1 MTAAATPTVPVEGKM
16 FLRQATGLVREV
28 SLLDAFIMNTFGM
41 NVAVGAVFLFLQAP
55 ADFPNGNMLLAV
67 VLGTLLMA
75 FTLLWVYSTFSAA
88 MPRSGGDY
96 VFVSRTLHPFLGWI
110 LGWSQGM
117 WLIFFWIGFN
127 AWFALTFAVP
137 VALSTIGAATGQSS
151 WTDLSTNL
159 LSSFSLLGITT
170 QWWVIFIGA
179 LINVGFAVL
188 LIFGAQSFWRWQKVF
203 FLFAGGSVLLAAL
216 LLAFDGG
223 HISASWNS
231 FAAQNKGLPYDQ
243 VIPTAVKNGYTLPSG
258 FSFTDTLLMLPWVF
272 FVVGYAQGSAQIGG
286 EVRRASRNQYLAMV
300 GGVLV
305 NGAVLAILVIVFTSA
320 VGTNWLGSVGYLG
333 NNNASLL
340 NLPGGVPPSFNF
352 IVSLLT
358 GNLLVPI
365 LIGIGFVLWALL
377 GTPLSEL
384 QATRYMLAW
393 AVDRMIPS
401 ALGDVDDKHHTPV
414 KAIIFC
420 TVTGTIALIAL
431 VVVPQAS
438 LLGALLAQ
446 IAAFIIVS
454 IAGIAFPYR
463 LRQVWEKGGGHR
475 ILGVPSVV
483 LAGVGGVVVL
493 TGLLLMFIFNSSINS
508 TFAVTRTLS
517 LAFMIGVVVIG
528 ILWYFAAF
536 VVNRNQ
542 GVDVGLAYR
551 EIPPEEVGS
560 WRTKQH

>member
-1 MTAAATPTVPVEGKM
+1 MTAAASPTAPVEGKM

-67 VLGTLLMA
+67 VIGTLLMA

-137 VALSTIGAATGQSS
+137 VALSTIGAATGQSG
-151 WTDLSTNL
+151 WTDLSNNL
-159 LSSFSLLGITT
+159 LTPFSIAGITT
-170 QWWVIFIGA
+170 QWWVIVIGG
-179 LINVGFAVL
+179 LINIGFAAL
-188 LIFGAQSFWRWQKVF
+188 LIFGAQSFWRWQKAF
-203 FLFAGGSVLLAAL
+203 FLVAGGSVLLAAL

-223 HISASWNS
+223 SISSSWNT
-231 FAAQNKGLPYDQ
+231 FAASNKGLPYDQ

-305 NGAVLAILVIVFTSA
+305 NGAVLAILVIIFSAA
-320 VGTNWLGSVGYLG
+320 VGTNWIGSVGYLG
-333 NNNASLL
+333 NNFASLL

-352 IVSLLT
+352 IVSILT

-393 AVDRMIPS
+393 AVDRMVPS
-401 ALGDVDDKHHTPV
+401 ALGDVNDKHHTPV
-414 KAIIFC
+414 KAIVFC
-420 TVTGTIALIAL
+420 TITGTIAVIAL
-431 VVVPQAS
+431 VTNPNAS

-446 IAAFIIVS
+446 ILAFILVS

-475 ILGVPSVV
+475 ILGIPSVV

-493 TGLLLMFIFNSSINS
+493 VSLMLMFIFNSTVNAA
-508 TFAVTRTLS
+508 FAVTRALS
-517 LAFMIGVVVIG
+517 LEFMIGVVVLGIIWYIG
-528 ILWYFAAF
+528 AF
-536 VVNRNQ
+536 LLNRSR
-542 GVDVGLAYR
+542 GVDLGLAYR
-551 EIPPEEVGS
+551 EIPPE
-560 WRTKQH
+560 

>member
-1 MTAAATPTVPVEGKM
+1 MSAAVTPTAPVQGKM

-151 WTDLSTNL
+151 WTDLSNNL
-159 LSSFSLLGITT
+159 LASFSLLGITT
-170 QWWVIFIGA
+170 QWWVIFLGA
-179 LINVGFAVL
+179 LINVGFAAL

-203 FLFAGGSVLLAAL
+203 FLFAGVSVILAAV

-223 HISASWNS
+223 SISSSWNT
-231 FAAQNKGLPYDQ
+231 FAGQNKGLPYDQ
-243 VIPTAVKNGYTLPSG
+243 VIPTAVKNGYVLPSG
-258 FSFTDTLLMLPWVF
+258 FSFSDTLLMLPWVF

-320 VGTNWLGSVGYLG
+320 VGTNWIGSVGYLG

-358 GNLLVPI
+358 GNLIVPI

-393 AVDRMIPS
+393 AVDRMVPS
-401 ALGDVDDKHHTPV
+401 ALGDVNDKHHTPV

-420 TVTGTIALIAL
+420 TITGTIALIAL

-446 IAAFIIVS
+446 IGAFILVS

-475 ILGVPSVV
+475 ILGIPSVV

-493 TGLLLMFIFNSSINS
+493 VGLMLMFIFNNTVNA
-508 TFAVTRTLS
+508 TFATTRTLS

-528 ILWYFAAF
+528 ILWYVGAF
-536 VVNRNQ
+536 VLNRNQ

-551 EIPPEEVGS
+551 EIPPE
-560 WRTKQH
+560 

>member
-1 MTAAATPTVPVEGKM
+1 M

-137 VALSTIGAATGQSS
+137 VALSTIGAATGQSG
-151 WTDLSTNL
+151 WADLSNNL
-159 LSSFSLLGITT
+159 LTPFSILGITT

-179 LINVGFAVL
+179 LINVGFALL

-223 HISASWNS
+223 SIPNAWNS
-231 FAAQNKGLPYDQ
+231 FAGQNKGLAFDQ
-243 VIPTAVKNGYTLPSG
+243 VIPTAVKNGYSLPSG
-258 FSFTDTLLMLPWVF
+258 FSLTETLLMLPWVF

-320 VGTNWLGSVGYLG
+320 VGVNWIGSVGYLA
-333 NNNASLL
+333 NTNPALL

-352 IVSLLT
+352 IVSILT
-358 GNLLVPI
+358 GNLIVPI

-401 ALGDVDDKHHTPV
+401 ALGDVNDKHHTPV
-414 KAIIFC
+414 KAIVFC
-420 TVTGTIALIAL
+420 TITGTIALIAL
-431 VVVPQAS
+431 VTVPQAS

-446 IAAFIIVS
+446 IGAFILVS
-454 IAGIAFPYR
+454 IAGVAFPYR

-483 LAGVGGVVVL
+483 LAGVGGVIVL
-493 TGLLLMFIFNSSINS
+493 GGLLLMFIFNDTVNAS
-508 TFAVTRTLS
+508 FAVTRALS
-517 LAFMIGVVVIG
+517 LGFMIGVVVIG
-528 ILWYFAAF
+528 VIWYFAA
-536 VVNRNQ
+536 VALNRQ
-542 GVDVGLAYR
+542 KGVDVGLAYR
-551 EIPPEEVGS
+551 EIPPE
-560 WRTKQH
+560 